1 MHLVELANGTKF
13 LLDCGI
19 FQGGDGFHEEMNR
32 EFPCDPSEI
41 EALILSHAHIDHCGN
56 IPQLVRAGFRGN
68 IFCTSATRDLC
79 SIMLSDSA
87 QIQEKDAEYDNKH
100 RKRKGLPMVEPL
112 YTTEDV
118 APALERFVTF
128 PYQRRFSVCDG
139 VEVEFRDAGHMLGS
153 ASVTVYL
160 QEGKRSIKLGFT
172 GDIGRPGRPI
182 LRDPVAMPEV
192 DFLISESTYGG
203 VDHESTPESEE
214 NLLKV
219 VYDTCIKRRG
229 KLIIPAFSVG
239 RTQEIIYVFD
249 KLENQKRL
257 PPIPVYVDSPMAV
270 DATRVFEMHP
280 ECFDN
285 ELVQYMKRDPSPF
298 AFSKL
303 HYVRSVESSRQL
315 NDLKGPAIIISA
327 SGMITAG
334 RILHHV
340 KHNVGDADNTILLVG
355 YCAKGTIGARL
366 AAGEKRIRIHGQE
379 HEVKANVEKLSSF
392 SGHAGQTE
400 LFEFI
405 HQSQKPADLKRLF
418 LVHGEEER
426 SEAFAK
432 FMREKGYA
440 NVHNPMRGETF
451 EL

>member
-1 MHLVELANGTKF
+1 
-13 LLDCGI
+13 
-19 FQGGDGFHEEMNR
+19 
-32 EFPCDPSEI
+32 
-41 EALILSHAHIDHCGN
+41 
-56 IPQLVRAGFRGN
+56 
-68 IFCTSATRDLC
+68 
-79 SIMLSDSA
+79 
-87 QIQEKDAEYDNKH
+87 
-100 RKRKGLPMVEPL
+100 
-112 YTTEDV
+112 
-118 APALERFVTF
+118 
-128 PYQRRFSVCDG
+128 
-139 VEVEFRDAGHMLGS
+139 
-153 ASVTVYL
+153 
-160 QEGKRSIKLGFT
+160 
-172 GDIGRPGRPI
+172 
-182 LRDPVAMPEV
+182 
-192 DFLISESTYGG
+192 
-203 VDHESTPESEE
+203 
-214 NLLKV
+214 
-219 VYDTCIKRRG
+219 
-229 KLIIPAFSVG
+229 
-239 RTQEIIYVFD
+239 
-249 KLENQKRL
+249 
-257 PPIPVYVDSPMAV
+257 MAV